1 MKILISNDDGIF
13 APGIAA
19 LAKAFSGA
27 GHEVLV
33 CAPDSQ
39 RSAASHS
46 LSINRPLTVKEV
58 EFPGAAKAYAI
69 GGTPADCVKL
79 GLTVLC
85 PQAQAVV
92 SGVNRGYNAGTDIL
106 YSGTVAAAMEG
117 AICGRPALAIS
128 QSEKRADFSRAA
140 LLAVQLF
147 DRLMENPLAPLRVL
161 NVNYPDCD
169 EIRGVVTA
177 RMGQLH
183 YSETYRPVEHDGL
196 RAYALSGV
204 VRRDVGQSD
213 DYEKLCQGYATV
225 TVLHYD
231 GWFFD
236 KCLECAG
243 LSANKEN
250 DARSGKLLAFFVL
263 F

>member
-19 LAKAFSGA
+19 LVKAFSEA
-27 GHEVLV
+27 GHEIFV

-46 LSINRPLTVKEV
+46 LSIHKPLTVKAM
-58 EFPGAAKAYAI
+58 EFPGAVKAYAI

-79 GLTVLC
+79 GLMVLC
-85 PQAQAVV
+85 PEAEAVV
-92 SGVNRGYNAGTDIL
+92 SGVNKGYNVGTDIL

-128 QSEKRADFSRAA
+128 QMERREDFSHAA
-140 LLAVQLF
+140 ELAVQMF
-147 DRLMENPLAPLRVL
+147 GKLMENPLAPLSVL
-161 NVNYPDCD
+161 NVNYPQCD
-169 EIRGVVTA
+169 TIKGVLTA
-177 RMGQLH
+177 KMGQLH
-183 YSETYRPVEHDGL
+183 YIENYILTEHEGEA
-196 RAYALSGV
+196 AYVLSGEV
-204 VRRDVGQSD
+204 EKGRAQSD

-231 GWFFD
+231 MTD
-236 KCLECAG
+236 G
-243 LSANKEN
+243 LATNFWN
-250 DARSGKLLAFFVL
+250 TLV
-263 F
+263 

>member
-19 LAKAFSGA
+19 LVKAFSQA

-46 LSINRPLTVKEV
+46 LSICRPLTVKEV
-58 EFPGAAKAYAI
+58 DFPGAAKAFAI

-85 PQAQAVV
+85 PEAEAVV
-92 SGVNRGYNAGTDIL
+92 SGVNKGYNVGTDIL
-106 YSGTVAAAMEG
+106 YSGTVGAAMEG

-128 QSEKRADFSRAA
+128 QMEKREDYTRAA
-140 LLAVQLF
+140 ELAAAMF
-147 DRLMENPLAPLRVL
+147 AKLMEHPIPPLSVL
-161 NVNYPDCD
+161 NVNYPQVD
-169 EIRGVVTA
+169 EIKGIVTA
-177 RMGQLH
+177 KMGQLH
-183 YSETYRPVEHDGL
+183 YDEVYQPMEHEGMK
-196 RAYALSGV
+196 AYSLSGV
-204 VRRDVGQSD
+204 VRTDIEQSD
-213 DYEKLCQGYATV
+213 DYAKLCQGYATV

-231 GWFFD
+231 MTD
-236 KCLECAG
+236 YCATNFWNA
-243 LSANKEN
+243 L
-250 DARSGKLLAFFVL
+250 V
-263 F
+263 

>member
-1 MKILISNDDGIF
+1 MKVLISNDDGIF

-19 LAKAFSGA
+19 LVDAFDKA
-27 GHEVLV
+27 GHEVYV

-46 LSINRPLTVKEV
+46 LTIGKPLTVKEV

-85 PQAQAVV
+85 PQAEAVV
-92 SGVNRGYNAGTDIL
+92 SGVNKGYNVGTDIL

-128 QSEKRADFSRAA
+128 QMESREDFSCASELAA
-140 LLAVQLF
+140 RMFVQ
-147 DRLMENPLAPLRVL
+147 MMQNPLPPLSVL
-161 NVNYPDCD
+161 NVNYPKDD
-169 EIRGVVTA
+169 EIMGVVTA
-177 RMGQLH
+177 AMGQLH
-183 YSETYRPVEHDGL
+183 YVETYYPTVHDGEAAYIL
-196 RAYALSGV
+196 RGQV
-204 VRRDVGQSD
+204 EGGRRQSD
-213 DYEKLCQGYATV
+213 DYEKLCEGYATV

-231 GWFFD
+231 MTDISSTNAW
-236 KCLECAG
+236 KAL
-243 LSANKEN
+243 
-250 DARSGKLLAFFVL
+250 V
-263 F
+263 

>member
-19 LAKAFSGA
+19 LVKAFSEA

-46 LSINRPLTVKEV
+46 LSIGRPLTVREMD
-58 EFPGAAKAYAI
+58 FPGATKAYAI

-79 GLTVLC
+79 GLMVLC
-85 PQAQAVV
+85 PDAQAVV
-92 SGVNRGYNAGTDIL
+92 SGVNKGYNVGSDIL

-117 AICGRPALAIS
+117 AICGRPALAVS
-128 QSEKRADFSRAA
+128 QMERREDFSRAA
-140 LLAVQLF
+140 ALAVKMF
-147 DRLMENPLAPLRVL
+147 DKLMDNPLAPLSVL
-161 NVNYPDCD
+161 NVNYPECD

-177 RMGQLH
+177 GMGQLH
-183 YSETYRPVEHDGL
+183 YTENYMKTEHDGAQAYIL
-196 RAYALSGV
+196 RGEVHAGKP
-204 VRRDVGQSD
+204 QSD

-231 GWFFD
+231 MTDG
-236 KCLECAG
+236 
-243 LSANKEN
+243 SATNAWN
-250 DARSGKLLAFFVL
+250 SLV
-263 F
+263 

>member
-19 LAKAFSGA
+19 LVHAFDAA
-27 GHEVLV
+27 GYEVIV

-46 LSINRPLTVKEV
+46 LTIGKPLTVKEV
-58 EFPGAAKAYAI
+58 AFPGAVKAYAI

-85 PQAQAVV
+85 PEAQAVV
-92 SGVNRGYNAGTDIL
+92 SGVNKGYNVGTDIL

-117 AICGRPALAIS
+117 AICGRPALAVS
-128 QSEKRADFSRAA
+128 QMEKRSDFSRASE
-140 LLAVQLF
+140 LAVQMF
-147 DRLMENPLAPLRVL
+147 ARLMENPLAPLSVL
-161 NVNYPDCD
+161 NVNYPQCD
-169 EIRGVVTA
+169 EILGVKTA
-177 RMGQLH
+177 VMGQLH
-183 YSETYRPVEHDGL
+183 YVESYRPAVHEGET
-196 RAYALSGV
+196 AYVLSGEV
-204 VRRDVGQSD
+204 ESGRVQSD

-231 GWFFD
+231 MTDG
-236 KCLECAG
+236 
-243 LSANKEN
+243 SATNFWN
-250 DARSGKLLAFFVL
+250 ALV
-263 F
+263 